1 MIHIILYHPEI
12 PQNTGNILRTA
23 MATNS
28 YVHIIGPIPFDIS
41 DKALQRAGMD
51 YIKDAKFDYYN
62 SYEEFEEKFRNKKIY
77 YVTKYGANIY
87 SQVDLSDKTEDVYVM
102 FGRESTGID
111 KEILSTHKDTTLRIP
126 MISTARSLNLSNSVA
141 IVVYEILRQK
151 EFPGLASFDMIK
163 KYTIWEN
170 SRNGVFFY
178 NMKSKKWF
186 INFLWYFIINWKL
199 FSFLI

>member
-51 YIKDAKFDYYN
+51 YIKDAKYDYYD
-62 SYEEFEEKFRNKKIY
+62 SYEAFCEKFAGKTIY
-77 YVTKYGANIY
+77 FVTKYGVNVY
-87 SQVDLSDKTEDVYVM
+87 SKVDFSDPLEDVYVM

-111 KEILSTHKDTTLRIP
+111 KKILSTHKETTLRIP
-126 MISTARSLNLSNSVA
+126 MMSTARSLNLANSVA

-151 EFPGLASFDMIK
+151 DFPELASFDMIK
-163 KYTIWEN
+163 KYTI
-170 SRNGVFFY
+170 
-178 NMKSKKWF
+178 
-186 INFLWYFIINWKL
+186 
-199 FSFLI
+199 

>member
-51 YIKDAKFDYYN
+51 YIKDAKFDYYEN
-62 SYEEFEEKFRNKKIY
+62 YEEFSAKFSGKTVY
-77 YVTKYGANIY
+77 FVTKYGTNIY
-87 SQVDLSDKTEDVYVM
+87 SKVDFSDPLEDVYVM

-111 KEILSTHKDTTLRIP
+111 KEILSAHKETTVRIP
-126 MISTARSLNLSNSVA
+126 MMSTARSLNLANSVA
-141 IVVYEILRQK
+141 IVVYEILRQQD
-151 EFPGLASFDMIK
+151 FPNLASFDMIK
-163 KYTIWEN
+163 KYTI
-170 SRNGVFFY
+170 
-178 NMKSKKWF
+178 
-186 INFLWYFIINWKL
+186 
-199 FSFLI
+199 

>member
-51 YIKDAKFDYYN
+51 YIKDAKYDYYE
-62 SYEEFEEKFRNKKIY
+62 SYEEFAKKFSDKKIF
-77 YVTKYGANIY
+77 YVTKYGVNIY
-87 SQVDLSDKTEDVYVM
+87 SEVDFSDQTNDVYIM

-111 KEILSTHKDTTLRIP
+111 KDILSKNKETTLRIP
-126 MISTARSLNLSNSVA
+126 MMSTARSLNLSNSVA
-141 IVVYEILRQK
+141 IVVYDILRQQK
-151 EFPGLASFDMIK
+151 FPTLASFDMIHK
-163 KYTIWEN
+163 FTI
-170 SRNGVFFY
+170 
-178 NMKSKKWF
+178 
-186 INFLWYFIINWKL
+186 
-199 FSFLI
+199 

>member
-41 DKALQRAGMD
+41 NKALQRAGMD
-51 YIKDAKFDYYN
+51 YIKDAKFDYYD
-62 SYEEFEEKFRNKKIY
+62 SYEAFCEKFSGKTIY
-77 YVTKYGANIY
+77 FVTKYGTNVY
-87 SQVDLSDKTEDVYVM
+87 SKVDFSDPLEDVYVM

-111 KEILSTHKDTTLRIP
+111 KEILSAHKETTLRIP
-126 MISTARSLNLSNSVA
+126 MMSTARSLNLANSVA

-151 EFPGLASFDMIK
+151 NFPELASFDMIK
-163 KYTIWEN
+163 KYTI
-170 SRNGVFFY
+170 
-178 NMKSKKWF
+178 
-186 INFLWYFIINWKL
+186 
-199 FSFLI
+199 

>member
-51 YIKDAKFDYYN
+51 YIKDAKFDYYD
-62 SYEEFEEKFRNKKIY
+62 SYEAFLEKFPGKTIY
-77 YVTKYGANIY
+77 FVTKYGTNVY
-87 SQVDLSDKTEDVYVM
+87 SKVDFSDPLEDVYLM

-111 KEILSTHKDTTLRIP
+111 KEILSAHKETTLRIP
-126 MISTARSLNLSNSVA
+126 MMSTARSLNLANSVA

-151 EFPGLASFDMIK
+151 NFPELASFDMIK
-163 KYTIWEN
+163 KYTI
-170 SRNGVFFY
+170 
-178 NMKSKKWF
+178 
-186 INFLWYFIINWKL
+186 
-199 FSFLI
+199 

>member
-51 YIKDAKFDYYN
+51 YIKDAKFDYYD
-62 SYEEFEEKFRNKKIY
+62 SYEAFLEKFAGKTIY
-77 YVTKYGANIY
+77 FVTKYGKNVY
-87 SQVDLSDKTEDVYVM
+87 SKVDFSDPLEDVYVM

-111 KEILSTHKDTTLRIP
+111 KEILSAHKETTLRIP
-126 MISTARSLNLSNSVA
+126 MMSTARSLNLANSVA

-151 EFPGLASFDMIK
+151 DFPELASFDMIK
-163 KYTIWEN
+163 IYTI
-170 SRNGVFFY
+170 
-178 NMKSKKWF
+178 
-186 INFLWYFIINWKL
+186 
-199 FSFLI
+199 